1 MKTPIAPE
9 AAVEDL
15 AQLWPHL
22 YAALE
27 HATQETRAFFDQ
39 RDAIV
44 NRALAPELVRYF
56 ACQSLD
62 DTDQALEY
70 EREVIAKNGISLRLP
85 GYHLRVRKWA
95 GRKLPMPGPSKTLT
109 TFWRQLSLFD
119 TGVPDPDAHHLLVL
133 WEVTAAYKLVGLT
146 LAYPIGAVDDGDDA
160 VFDAL
165 WTIDIPHPALTITGE
180 AEGDD
185 DDGDV
190 VVTPK
195 ETPGAGG
202 AQAG

>member
-1 MKTPIAPE
+1 MKTPPTPE
-9 AAVEDL
+9 TAVEEL
-15 AQLWPHL
+15 APLWPSL

-39 RDAIV
+39 QGAAV

-56 ACQSLD
+56 ACEFLD
-62 DTDQALEY
+62 NVEAVDY
-70 EREVIAKNGISLRLP
+70 ERDAIAKNGLSLKMP
-85 GYHLRVRKWA
+85 GYHLRVRKWLN
-95 GRKLPMPGPSKTLT
+95 GKLPTPGPSKVLT

-119 TGVPDPDAHHLLVL
+119 TGIPDPHAHHFLVL
-133 WEVTAAYKLVGLT
+133 WEVTASYKLLGLT
-146 LAYPIGAVDDGDDA
+146 LAYPIGTADDE

-165 WTIDIPHPALTITGE
+165 WTIDIPHPALAGTNDDASG
-180 AEGDD
+180 D

-190 VVTPK
+190 DVTPK
-195 ETPGAGG
+195 DSSGAGG